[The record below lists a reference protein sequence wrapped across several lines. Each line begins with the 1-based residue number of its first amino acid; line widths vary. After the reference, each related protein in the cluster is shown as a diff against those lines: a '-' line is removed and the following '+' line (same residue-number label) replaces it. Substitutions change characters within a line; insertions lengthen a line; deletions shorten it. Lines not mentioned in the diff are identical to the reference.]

1 MAGFGTGTGSHGIRI
16 RDVEE
21 VKIFRRRGGDP
32 VSDSMVIDVMR
43 RPDANGWVWACE
55 ACQEG
60 SRDRPVPE
68 PASPD
73 PARTEFGLDR
83 RKRPRSADADEP
95 ACLEFSKEFLLR
107 RGRDGP
113 DRGRASCLEAPAVR
127 AWETTVSSMTSA
139 HVWIHDQQLMAIKAL
154 KDLGSAS
161 ATARICN
168 LLAAR
173 IRTPELNSGYPKGA
187 DGAG

>member
-1 MAGFGTGTGSHGIRI
+1 M
-16 RDVEE
+16 
-21 VKIFRRRGGDP
+21 
-32 VSDSMVIDVMR
+32 
-43 RPDANGWVWACE
+43 
-55 ACQEG
+55 
-60 SRDRPVPE
+60 
-68 PASPD
+68 
-73 PARTEFGLDR
+73 
-83 RKRPRSADADEP
+83 
-95 ACLEFSKEFLLR
+95 
-107 RGRDGP
+107 
-113 DRGRASCLEAPAVR
+113 R

-161 ATARICN
+161 ATARIRN